1 MPWKVWFSVD
11 QQMSFEIS
19 STLWIHCGYQIS
31 RKQAGFSLPKK
42 KPADSRCIFGRRL
55 ATTRNASAVR
65 RLAWKPIN
73 LTTIRRPK
81 DSLWNLIQLCMTIHL
96 RSGVAEGY
104 TVNPLLSPPSL
115 ISPPF
120 QRRKVNKL
128 PLSVIKKDEN
138 TSLFFLG
145 QFNVDNRFIVVF
157 SLDMDWFQL
166 YLLS

>member
-1 MPWKVWFSVD
+1 MSLLDSVYSILDRTLARIMTEMPWKVWFSVD

-31 RKQAGFSLPKK
+31 RKQAGFSLPENSLRT
-42 KPADSRCIFGRRL
+42 ADAFPV
-55 ATTRNASAVR
+55 RNASAVR

-73 LTTIRRPK
+73 LTTIRRPE

-128 PLSVIKKDEN
+128 PLSVIKRTK
-138 TSLFFLG
+138 TPAFFS
-145 QFNVDNRFIVVF
+145 RAI
-157 SLDMDWFQL
+157 
-166 YLLS
+166 

>member
-1 MPWKVWFSVD
+1 MNLLDSVYSILDRTLARIIRTEMPWKVWFSVD

-31 RKQAGFSLPKK
+31 RKQAGFSLPENSLRT
-42 KPADSRCIFGRRL
+42 AD
-55 ATTRNASAVR
+55 ASAVR

-73 LTTIRRPK
+73 LTTIRRPE

-128 PLSVIKKDEN
+128 PLSVIKRTK
-138 TSLFFLG
+138 TQAFF
-145 QFNVDNRFIVVF
+145 F
-157 SLDMDWFQL
+157 SGNLMWITD
-166 YLLS
+166 S

>member
-1 MPWKVWFSVD
+1 
-11 QQMSFEIS
+11 
-19 STLWIHCGYQIS
+19 
-31 RKQAGFSLPKK
+31 
-42 KPADSRCIFGRRL
+42 
-55 ATTRNASAVR
+55 
-65 RLAWKPIN
+65 
-73 LTTIRRPK
+73 
-81 DSLWNLIQLCMTIHL
+81 MTVHL

-128 PLSVIKKDEN
+128 PVSVIKKDEN

-157 SLDMDWFQL
+157 SLDMD
-166 YLLS
+166 